1 MNPCVGGSIPPFPAK
16 EMEMEKKIFLTEY
29 AKDGKSYGDR
39 IEAYSWWHAELL
51 LIQQGRDEVV
61 IGELVEEIIFN

>member
-1 MNPCVGGSIPPFPAK
+1 MK
-16 EMEMEKKIFLTEY
+16 TDLKIYLTEY
-29 AKDGKSYGDR
+29 KKNGKTYGDK

-61 IGELVEEIIFN
+61 IGELVDEIIFN

>member
-1 MNPCVGGSIPPFPAK
+1 
-16 EMEMEKKIFLTEY
+16 MEMEKKIFLTEY

>member
-1 MNPCVGGSIPPFPAK
+1 MVNRIY
-16 EMEMEKKIFLTEY
+16 LTEY
-29 AKDGKSYGDR
+29 EKDGKSFGGR

-51 LIQQGRDEVV
+51 LIQQGRDEEV